1 MEASRPARSRAVGQ
15 VASVL
20 VFALVY
26 LLAAPAPLR
35 RRLWQLAAAG
45 ECCDMHDVL
54 TVLSHVISAC
64 GDRVPLALP

>member
-1 MEASRPARSRAVGQ
+1 MGQ

-26 LLAAPAPLR
+26 LLATPAPLR

-45 ECCDMHDVL
+45 GVL
-54 TVLSHVISAC
+54 RRA
-64 GDRVPLALP
+64 

>member
-1 MEASRPARSRAVGQ
+1 MEASRPVRSRAMGQ

-26 LLAAPAPLR
+26 LLATPAPLR

-45 ECCDMHDVL
+45 GVL
-54 TVLSHVISAC
+54 RRA
-64 GDRVPLALP
+64 